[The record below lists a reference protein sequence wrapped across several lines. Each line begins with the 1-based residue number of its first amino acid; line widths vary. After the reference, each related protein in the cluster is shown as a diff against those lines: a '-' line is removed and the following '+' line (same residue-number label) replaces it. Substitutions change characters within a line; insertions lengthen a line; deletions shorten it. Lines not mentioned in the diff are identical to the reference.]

1 MTARIGRILA
11 IADSESYVKWAAR
24 LLDGLDSPSA
34 RLVIVDSP
42 IRPTPDQIRA
52 AVAGT
57 SWADS
62 LPPIVQRHRLRALLR
77 VTRPDILLA
86 AATGPVVEQIFTTA
100 AGMPHRPA
108 LVSGLP
114 GVGLPATLRGALH
127 RRFGD
132 AFITHSHHEAQAYSS
147 LYARRRIPAQVLV
160 SRLPLLSS
168 SEPPRQTTTAEQVTR
183 LVFAP
188 QAKVPVEAEDRIAIL
203 RALDDWVQ
211 QDPDRWAVVKLRSR
225 EGEHET
231 HHERHR
237 YRDLLAHLR
246 EEGRVSDRLVEDF
259 GPMSDFLTPGT
270 ALVTVSSTAALESLD
285 RGLPTLIISDF
296 GVNERMLNEA
306 FAGSGLE
313 RTLAQMVSGD
323 LPFPSAQWLADNYF
337 HPLDDRFEADLR
349 LLAVR
354 AREGQL
360 PRITWPAAR
369 LGLRRLRAEVRTIAP
384 AWVVSAYRSLAYPS
398 RPARSTP

>member
-1 MTARIGRILA
+1 MTAPAGRILA

-62 LPPIVQRHRLRALLR
+62 LPPIVERHRLRALLS

-100 AGMPHRPA
+100 AGMPRRPA

-132 AFITHSHHEAQAYSS
+132 AFITHSHHEAQAYSG
-147 LYARRRIPAQVLV
+147 LYARRGIRAQVLV

-168 SEPPRQTTTAEQVTR
+168 EQPPRQTTTAGQVTR

-188 QAKVPVEAEDRIAIL
+188 QAKVPVEVEDRIAIL
-203 RALDDWVQ
+203 RALDDWVR

-231 HHERHR
+231 HHEHHR
-237 YRDLLAHLR
+237 YRDLLARLR
-246 EEGRVSDRLVEDF
+246 EEGRVTDRLVEDF

-337 HPLDDRFEADLR
+337 HPPDDRFEADLR
-349 LLAVR
+349 RLAAR
-354 AREGQL
+354 ARTGQL
-360 PRITWPAAR
+360 PRIAWPAAR